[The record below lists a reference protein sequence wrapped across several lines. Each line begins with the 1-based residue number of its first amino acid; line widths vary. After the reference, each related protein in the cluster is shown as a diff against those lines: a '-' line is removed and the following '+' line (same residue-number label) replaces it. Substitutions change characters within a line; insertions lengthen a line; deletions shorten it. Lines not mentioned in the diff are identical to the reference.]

1 MFSYNLTSEE
11 LFDLN
16 KADERRAGGAK
27 FLRLGLAGGGGLDW
41 LGGPQILVKCL
52 VMGATVKRVEG
63 L

>member
-27 FLRLGLAGGGGLDW
+27 FLRLGLAGGGAGLVRGAPN
-41 LGGPQILVKCL
+41 LGKMSGHGCNCQ
-52 VMGATVKRVEG
+52 EG
-63 L
+63 